1 MIKELSMDEIRTHI
15 PLLEERREENL
26 LFLNNLKIYEHKKDY
41 KVFLISSLLAMVY
54 RKKAL
59 ILFQEGPFDSREL
72 SAFIDKK
79 GINAIT
85 GAKTTLERLEEAGKD
100 E

>member
-59 ILFQEGPFDSREL
+59 ILFQEGPL
-72 SAFIDKK
+72 
-79 GINAIT
+79 T
-85 GAKTTLERLEEAGKD
+85 AGSYLPS
-100 E
+100 